1 MGFLLMIIICYLIG
15 SIPCGYLIGKRNNI
29 DIRRYGSGNIGATNA
44 FRVLGTQLGLLVLFC
59 DAVKGFLPVLIVN
72 NINPDQNNLCEKQY
86 GRSPDHSRSGHY
98 SQPMPGDHDH

>member
-59 DAVKGFLPVLIVN
+59 DAVKGFLSRGVLLEFPHQHLLQS
-72 NINPDQNNLCEKQY
+72 INRLFRQQQPHTILCHELI
-86 GRSPDHSRSGHY
+86 
-98 SQPMPGDHDH
+98 